1 MWQTGYDTLERIAR
15 GAVFVAG
22 LALLVAAALVTVDV
36 LCRKFLGL
44 TVSGSDEISGYIFA
58 AGTTWAYSYALL
70 HRSNVRIDALYNIF
84 PLWLKAT
91 LDVVGV
97 SLLLIYMAIQTKLS
111 VEVFIES
118 WKLDSVAVTTLA
130 TPLWIPQLLWAAG
143 LVLFMV
149 TLIFVAAFSIT
160 RLIHKDFANVNRVA
174 GVLTVDEEVQEEMRG
189 LDLDG
194 RTI

>member
-1 MWQTGYDTLERIAR
+1 MWQTGYNTLERVAR

-22 LALLVAAALVTVDV
+22 LALLVAATLVTVDV

-70 HRSNVRIDALYNIF
+70 HRANVRIDALYNIF
-84 PLWLKAT
+84 PIWLKAT

-97 SLLLIYMAIQTKLS
+97 TLLLIYMAIQTKLS

>member
-70 HRSNVRIDALYNIF
+70 HRANVRIDALYNIF
-84 PLWLKAT
+84 PIWLKAT

-97 SLLLIYMAIQTKLS
+97 TLLLIYMAIQTKLS
-111 VEVFIES
+111 VGVFIES

-143 LVLFMV
+143 LVLFMI

-174 GVLTVDEEVQEEMRG
+174 GVLTVDEEVQAEMKG

>member
-15 GAVFVAG
+15 SAVFVAG
-22 LALLVAAALVTVDV
+22 LALLIAAALVTVDV

-84 PLWLKAT
+84 PIWLKAT

-97 SLLLIYMAIQTKLS
+97 VLLLIYMSIQTKLA
-111 VEVFIES
+111 VEVFIDS
-118 WKLDSVAVTTLA
+118 WRLDSVAVTTLA
-130 TPLWIPQLLWAAG
+130 TPLWIPQLFWAAG
-143 LVLFMV
+143 LVLFII

-194 RTI
+194 RTV